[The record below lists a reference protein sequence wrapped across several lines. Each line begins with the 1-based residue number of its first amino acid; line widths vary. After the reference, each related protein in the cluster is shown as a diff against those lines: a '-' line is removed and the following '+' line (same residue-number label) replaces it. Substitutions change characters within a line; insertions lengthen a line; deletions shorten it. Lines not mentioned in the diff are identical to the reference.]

1 MIAQDHLNG
10 RRVFFYFMAFFSV
23 IATVNGIMATLAVR
37 THTGLVTT
45 HAYEKGL
52 AYNEVISAEEKQ
64 QALGWHAGI
73 TFKDNTLI
81 VELRDAK
88 GKTILPT
95 RLTAIF
101 TRPTQAGMDFRQ
113 DLQPGAN
120 TISFPTPGL
129 WNVRILAEKDGEQF
143 QESRRIVAP

>member
-113 DLQPGAN
+113 DLQPGLSLR
-120 TISFPTPGL
+120 TCGKQRPLPPQPVG
-129 WNVRILAEKDGEQF
+129 
-143 QESRRIVAP
+143 RRHALCFLRSNHRGST